1 MCGAMRGAGRWAWRA
16 AGCWA
21 WRAADRSAA
30 PPDLSSRLSGRLP
43 RNLPG
48 NLPQG
53 LTLIELMVALAIVAL
68 LMTLAVP
75 SFGSVLARHR
85 LKAAAEQLAADL
97 AEARLLAAQR
107 GHALHLNLHGGA
119 PWCWAVTTTSG
130 CDCRVV
136 QSCQLKTVRA
146 SDHPGVT
153 LLDGRELRIDAPGL
167 GTLRAA
173 DGHALLQGREG
184 AALRVALTPLGRAKV
199 CAPGAA
205 VAGYAGC

>member
-21 WRAADRSAA
+21 WRATDPSAA
-30 PPDLSSRLSGRLP
+30 PSDLSSRPSSR
-43 RNLPG
+43 LPG
-48 NLPQG
+48 NLTRG

-130 CDCRVV
+130 CDCRVA

-146 SDHPGVT
+146 ADHPGVT

-205 VAGYAGC
+205 VAGYTAC

>member
-1 MCGAMRGAGRWAWRA
+1 
-16 AGCWA
+16 
-21 WRAADRSAA
+21 
-30 PPDLSSRLSGRLP
+30 
-43 RNLPG
+43 
-48 NLPQG
+48 
-53 LTLIELMVALAIVAL
+53 MVALAIVAL

-107 GHALHLNLHGGA
+107 GHALHLNLQGGA
-119 PWCWAVTTTSG
+119 QWCWALATASG

-146 SDHPGVT
+146 GDHPGVT
-153 LLDGRELRIDAPGL
+153 LLDARELRIDAPGL
-167 GTLRAA
+167 STLRTD

-199 CAPGAA
+199 CAPQAA
-205 VAGYAGC
+205 VAGYSSC

>member
-1 MCGAMRGAGRWAWRA
+1 MRGAARASSHRPWRA
-16 AGCWA
+16 AGH
-21 WRAADRSAA
+21 RA
-30 PPDLSSRLSGRLP
+30 PPRRLPGHLPGRLS
-43 RNLPG
+43 
-48 NLPQG
+48 QG

-107 GHALHLNLHGGA
+107 GHALHLNLQGGA
-119 PWCWAVTTTSG
+119 QWCWAVTSASG

-146 SDHPGVT
+146 ADHPGVT
-153 LLDGRELRIDAPGL
+153 LLDGGELRIAAPGL
-167 GTLRAA
+167 STLRAD

-199 CAPGAA
+199 CAAGAA